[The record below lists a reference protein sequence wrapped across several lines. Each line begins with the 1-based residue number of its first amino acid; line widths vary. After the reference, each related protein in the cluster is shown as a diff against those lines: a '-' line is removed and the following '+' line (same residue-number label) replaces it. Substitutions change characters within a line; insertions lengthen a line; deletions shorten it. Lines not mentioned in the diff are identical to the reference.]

1 MLLYVLFIVC
11 FMLIPS
17 RQNLKKNDNYS
28 LAQCLKLAGVTGI
41 LIAGAETLGQSVN
54 KTAAKMTSKDYLVGV
69 AIASLVGGSVYGG
82 LSLFVPMWREVT
94 EYRPDESPFIRIPSY
109 LDLPHHH
116 VNDDLYS

>member
-1 MLLYVLFIVC
+1 
-11 FMLIPS
+11 MLIPS

-28 LAQCLKLAGVTGI
+28 LSQGLKLAGVTGI

-54 KTAAKMTSKDYLVGV
+54 KTAAKMTSKDYLMGF
-69 AIASLVGGSVYGG
+69 ALGGLVGGSVYGA

-94 EYRPDESPFIRIPSY
+94 EYRPDESPFLKMSSY

-116 VNDDLYS
+116 INNDLYS